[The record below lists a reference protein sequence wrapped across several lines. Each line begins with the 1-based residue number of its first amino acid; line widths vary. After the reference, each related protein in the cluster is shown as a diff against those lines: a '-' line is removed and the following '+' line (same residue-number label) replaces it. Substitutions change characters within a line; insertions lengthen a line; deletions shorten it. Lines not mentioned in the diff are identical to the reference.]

1 MQEPTENTTDKNSVA
16 TWLKSDLTITAPGW
30 AYAVAGLV
38 ALVLIGVA
46 LD

>member
-1 MQEPTENTTDKNSVA
+1 MQEPGETDKNSVVG
-16 TWLKSDLTITAPGW
+16 WLKSDLTVTAPGW
-30 AYAVAGLV
+30 AYVAAGLV